1 MTVLEKAV
9 LNLAGALETLETKLE
24 SRLNDHSADGE
35 SFDAARAR
43 ARAARDQA
51 QNVSKELSGAIDD
64 LKSLLNDYDTVSKG

>member
-64 LKSLLNDYDTVSKG
+64 LKSLLKDYDTVS